1 MEAHVEIIVKGMV
14 QGVGF
19 RWFVRR
25 TALRCGLGG
34 YVRNLPDESVYCE
47 VEGPETMINEFIN
60 ELNAGP
66 PLANVSKVIVNAL
79 PDLVGYKQFEIRF

>member
-25 TALRCGLGG
+25 TALQFGLGG
-34 YVRNLPDESVYCE
+34 YVRNLPDETVYCE
-47 VEGPETMINEFIN
+47 VEGSESLINEFIN
-60 ELNAGP
+60 ALKAGP
-66 PLANVSKVIVNAL
+66 PLAHVTNVIVNEL
-79 PDLVGYKQFEIRF
+79 PDLAGYKHFEIRF